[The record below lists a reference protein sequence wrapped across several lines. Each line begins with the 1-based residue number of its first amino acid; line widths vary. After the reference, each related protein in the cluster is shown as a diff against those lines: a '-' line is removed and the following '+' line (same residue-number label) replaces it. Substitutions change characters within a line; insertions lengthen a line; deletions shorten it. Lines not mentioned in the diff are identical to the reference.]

1 MELELE
7 LHWLC
12 QINNEEIKVKVHA
25 KTTSI
30 LRVHSINS
38 APHTWFDEIMK
49 YILHDALPD
58 YKIKARQIQK
68 RVARYIVHDN
78 VLYRRS
84 FTKLLLRCISP
95 ALTSVILE
103 ELHGG
108 ICSGH
113 PRTQAVL
120 ERIINQGYY
129 WPTLRNDAEKYVK
142 RWESCQKFSNIP
154 RKPSV

>member
-1 MELELE
+1 
-7 LHWLC
+7 
-12 QINNEEIKVKVHA
+12 
-25 KTTSI
+25 
-30 LRVHSINS
+30 
-38 APHTWFDEIMK
+38 MK

-68 RVARYIVHDN
+68 RAARYIVHDN

-108 ICSGH
+108 ICGGH
-113 PRTQAVL
+113 PRTQVLL

-142 RWESCQKFSNIP
+142 R
-154 RKPSV
+154 